1 MADILLS
8 CVIYVPWRL
17 MKEKF
22 NDEEILELLNSND
35 ERAIELL
42 FDRFFDYLCA
52 VVYRVI
58 HDYEAARDVV
68 QDIFLDLWKKRESIN
83 VSIAL
88 RPYLRRAAVNRG
100 LNYIKRKRIIPNDDE
115 DAAVDI
121 VSQVPSGQAYME
133 KDELETRIYQVIEG
147 LPPKCKLIFGMS
159 RFESMSYQEIATAL
173 DISIKTVENQI
184 SKALKILRSEVQLF
198 MV

>member
-1 MADILLS
+1 
-8 CVIYVPWRL
+8 
-17 MKEKF
+17 MKHL
-22 NDEEILELLNSND
+22 DDDQILELLNNND
-35 ERAIELL
+35 EKAIEHL

-68 QDIFLDLWKKRESIN
+68 QDIFFDLWKKRDNIQ
-83 VSIAL
+83 IQTAL

-100 LNYIKRKRIIPNDDE
+100 LNYIKRKRIVPNDDE

-121 VSQVPSGQAYME
+121 VSNVPSGQAYLE
-133 KDELETRIYQVIEG
+133 KDELETKIFAVIEA
-147 LPPKCKLIFGMS
+147 LPPRCKLVFGMS

-173 DISIKTVENQI
+173 DIVTLIFYYDGFTHLYTD
-184 SKALKILRSEVQLF
+184 A
-198 MV
+198 

>member
-1 MADILLS
+1 
-8 CVIYVPWRL
+8 
-17 MKEKF
+17 MKERL
-22 NDEEILELLNSND
+22 DDSEILDLLNKND
-35 ERAIELL
+35 ERAISLL

-68 QDIFLDLWKKRESIN
+68 QDIFLDLWKKRESLNIQ
-83 VSIAL
+83 IAL

-100 LNYIKRKRIIPNDDE
+100 LNYIKMKRIIPNDNE
-115 DAAVDI
+115 EAAAE
-121 VSQVPSGQAYME
+121 S
-133 KDELETRIYQVIEG
+133 
-147 LPPKCKLIFGMS
+147 LPPKCKLVFGMS
-159 RFESMSYQEIATAL
+159 RFESMSYQEIADAL

-184 SKALKILRSEVQLF
+184 SKALKILRTEVQLF